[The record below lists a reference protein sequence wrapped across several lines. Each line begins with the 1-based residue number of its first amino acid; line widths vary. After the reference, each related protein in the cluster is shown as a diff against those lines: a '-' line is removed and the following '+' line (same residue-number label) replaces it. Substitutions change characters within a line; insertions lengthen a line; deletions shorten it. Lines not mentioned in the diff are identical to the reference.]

1 MHTPCT
7 NPEGPFATI
16 PKELYITISD
26 FLPELADLNAFT
38 RTNKTIH
45 ALLNRTL
52 YKNDA
57 ISPDPKALFWAST
70 HNKPSTAL
78 LALNANTDP
87 NSKTDKDPRLKG
99 CTPILLAS
107 FHNSL
112 AVLKLILLNDDA
124 NPNIRDY
131 KWIRPPI
138 SWAAKQGH
146 TEIVQTL
153 LADPRTDVNLQDKS
167 GDTALMICADHQP
180 TMLTTLLLSG
190 QADPRIANRH
200 GWTPLSRAARD
211 FNCEMGLLLARHLRL
226 ILDGDDSAKHCQHVF
241 FYAAVRG
248 HADVVEYLVKFFGE
262 KLDPNADG
270 ERVGRAAFSYADGQ
284 RYGRGAFTIAAAAG
298 NIDVV
303 RILLGWEATD
313 PNLQTHWK
321 RQTPLFTAAEEG
333 REDMVDLLVGCDR
346 VGLEIADMHGTTPLG
361 VAAYGNHEGIVR
373 RLLSGPRKADP
384 NARDENGQTPLFNA
398 AFCGH
403 LGVVKALLKAE
414 GIDPGLG
421 DTEGKTPVEVAM
433 ENQYYQ
439 VVEVLDNR

>member
-1 MHTPCT
+1 MHVPCISA
-7 NPEGPFATI
+7 EGPFSTL
-16 PKELYITISD
+16 PKELYIAISD
-26 FLPELADLNAFT
+26 FLPEQADLNAFT
-38 RTNKTIH
+38 RTNET
-45 ALLNRTL
+45 AYSLLNKIL
-52 YKNDA
+52 YKRDA
-57 ISPDPKALFWAST
+57 TSSNPRALFWAST
-70 HNKPSTAL
+70 NNKVSTAL
-78 LALNANTDP
+78 LALSTTPDP
-87 NSKTDKDPRLKG
+87 NSKTDRDPRLKG

-107 FHNSL
+107 FYNSL
-112 AVLKLILLNDDA
+112 AVLKLLLLDDDA
-124 NPNIRDY
+124 NPNSRDS

-153 LADPRTDVNLQDKS
+153 LADSRMDVNLQDKT

-180 TMLTTLLLSG
+180 TMLITLLLNG

-211 FNCEMGLLLARHLRL
+211 FNCDMGLLLARHVRL
-226 ILDGDDSAKHCQHVF
+226 ILDGDDSVKHCQHVF

-270 ERVGRAAFSYADGQ
+270 ERDGHATFSYSNGQ

-298 NIDVV
+298 HLDVV
-303 RILLGWEATD
+303 KILLGWEATD

-333 REDMVDLLVGCDR
+333 RDDMVDLLVSCER
-346 VGLEIADMHGTTPLG
+346 VGLEVADMHGTTPLG
-361 VAAYGNHEGIVR
+361 VAAHGNHEGVVR
-373 RLLSGPRKADP
+373 QLLSGPRKVNL

-403 LGVVKALLKAE
+403 LGVVKALLGAE
-414 GIDPGLG
+414 GIDIELG
-421 DTEGKTPVEVAM
+421 DTEGKLPLEVAM
-433 ENQYYQ
+433 ENQHYQ
-439 VVEVLDNR
+439 VVEVLDDR

>member
-1 MHTPCT
+1 MHVPCISA
-7 NPEGPFATI
+7 EGPFSTL
-16 PKELYITISD
+16 PKELYIAISD
-26 FLPELADLNAFT
+26 FLPEQADLNAFT
-38 RTNKTIH
+38 RTNET
-45 ALLNRTL
+45 AYSLLNKIL
-52 YKNDA
+52 YKRDA
-57 ISPDPKALFWAST
+57 TSSNPRALFWAST
-70 HNKPSTAL
+70 NNKVSTAL
-78 LALNANTDP
+78 LALSTTPDP
-87 NSKTDKDPRLKG
+87 NSKTDRDPRLKG

-107 FHNSL
+107 FYNSL
-112 AVLKLILLNDDA
+112 AVLKLLLLDDDA
-124 NPNIRDY
+124 NPNSRDS

-153 LADPRTDVNLQDKS
+153 LADSRMDVNLQDKT

-180 TMLTTLLLSG
+180 TMLITLLLNG

-211 FNCEMGLLLARHLRL
+211 FNCDMGLLLARHVRL
-226 ILDGDDSAKHCQHVF
+226 ILDGDDSVKHCQHVF

-270 ERVGRAAFSYADGQ
+270 ERDGHAAFSYSNGQ

-298 NIDVV
+298 HLDVV
-303 RILLGWEATD
+303 KILLGWEATD

-333 REDMVDLLVGCDR
+333 RDDMVDLLVSCER
-346 VGLEIADMHGTTPLG
+346 VGLEVADMHGTTPLG
-361 VAAYGNHEGIVR
+361 VAAHGNHEGVVR
-373 RLLSGPRKADP
+373 QLLSGPRKVNL

-403 LGVVKALLKAE
+403 LGVVKALLGAE
-414 GIDPGLG
+414 GIDIELG
-421 DTEGKTPVEVAM
+421 DTEGKLPLEVAM
-433 ENQYYQ
+433 ENQHYQ
-439 VVEVLDNR
+439 VVEVLDDR

>member
-1 MHTPCT
+1 MHTTCIS
-7 NPEGPFATI
+7 PEGPI
-16 PKELYITISD
+16 SKLPKELYIAISD
-26 FLPELADLNAFT
+26 FLPELADLNAFA
-38 RTNKTIH
+38 RTNKTAH
-45 ALLNRTL
+45 TLLNRTL

-57 ISPDPKALFWAST
+57 ISPTPKALFWAST
-70 HNKPSTAL
+70 YNKPSTVL

-87 NSKTDKDPRLKG
+87 NSKTDRDPRLKG

-112 AVLKLILLNDDA
+112 AVLKLLLLNDDA
-124 NPNIRDY
+124 NPNTRDY

-146 TEIVQTL
+146 IEIVQTL
-153 LADPRTDVNLQDKS
+153 LADARTDVNLQDKA
-167 GDTALMICADHQP
+167 GDTAMMICADQQP
-180 TMLTTLLLSG
+180 TVMTTLLLSG
-190 QADPRIANRH
+190 RADPRIANRH
-200 GWTPLSRAARD
+200 GRTPLSRAARD
-211 FNCEMGLLLARHLRL
+211 LNCDMGLLLARHVRL

-262 KLDPNADG
+262 KLDPNAGG
-270 ERVGRAAFSYADGQ
+270 ERDDRSSFSYADGQ

-298 NIDVV
+298 HLDVV
-303 RILLGWEATD
+303 RILLGWDATD

-333 REDMVDLLVGCDR
+333 RGDMVDLLVGCDR

-361 VAAYGNHEGIVR
+361 VAAYGNHENTVR

-403 LGVVKALLKAE
+403 LGVVNTLLGAE
-414 GIDPGLG
+414 GIHPGLR
-421 DTEGKTPVEVAM
+421 DTEGKSPLEVAK
-433 ENQYYQ
+433 ENQHYQ
-439 VVEVLDNR
+439 VMEVLQGN

>member
-1 MHTPCT
+1 MHVPCISA
-7 NPEGPFATI
+7 EGPFSTL
-16 PKELYITISD
+16 PKELYIAISD
-26 FLPELADLNAFT
+26 FLPEQADLNAFT
-38 RTNKTIH
+38 RTNET
-45 ALLNRTL
+45 AYSLLNKIL
-52 YKNDA
+52 YKRDA
-57 ISPDPKALFWAST
+57 TSSNPRALFWAST
-70 HNKPSTAL
+70 NNKVSTAL
-78 LALNANTDP
+78 LALSTTPDP
-87 NSKTDKDPRLKG
+87 NSKTDRDPRLKG

-107 FHNSL
+107 FYNSL
-112 AVLKLILLNDDA
+112 AVLKLLLLDDDA
-124 NPNIRDY
+124 NPNSRDS

-153 LADPRTDVNLQDKS
+153 LADSRMDVNLQDKT

-180 TMLTTLLLSG
+180 TMLVTLLLNG
-190 QADPRIANRH
+190 QADPRITNRH

-211 FNCEMGLLLARHLRL
+211 FNCDMGLLLARHVRL
-226 ILDGDDSAKHCQHVF
+226 ILDGDDSVKHCQHVF

-270 ERVGRAAFSYADGQ
+270 ESDGHAAFSYSNGQ

-298 NIDVV
+298 HLDVV
-303 RILLGWEATD
+303 KILLGWEATD

-333 REDMVDLLVGCDR
+333 RDDMVDLLVSCER
-346 VGLEIADMHGTTPLG
+346 VGLEVADMHGTTPLG
-361 VAAYGNHEGIVR
+361 VAAHGNHEGVVR
-373 RLLSGPRKADP
+373 QLLSGPRKVNL

-403 LGVVKALLKAE
+403 LGVVKALLGAE
-414 GIDPGLG
+414 GIDIELG
-421 DTEGKTPVEVAM
+421 DTERKLPLEVAM
-433 ENQYYQ
+433 ENQHYQ
-439 VVEVLDNR
+439 VVEVLDDR